1 MESWKCVIK
10 EEKGNGNMRTSRQ
23 YRNQFHIVLLITDLI
38 CILISYVLALYIR
51 LGTVLDAPQIH
62 PILLAVQMAAYV
74 TACYVLDIYRGI
86 YKRGYYKEF
95 RNVLEVNAILAAVT
109 FAVLY
114 FTQNGSGYSRIVCIW
129 FFVLNILLTYAG
141 RIIAKKWVLPGY
153 RHGNNSQKIM
163 VVTTEERADEVI
175 GKLLSEKDGSYY
187 IASAAIIDADGRGRN
202 IMGVQV
208 QAGKE
213 DMYEAALRDVIDA
226 VVVDVPYGMPE
237 IYDIL
242 EKFESMGLTLYLLLD
257 ETLFG
262 LPNLGI
268 ERVGGYIAAT
278 SQVSRMSTI
287 QIIAKRAMDIAGGIV
302 GLVFTGILT
311 IFLGPAIKLESK
323 GPIFFAQNR
332 VGMNGRIFKIHK
344 FRSMCADA
352 ELMKKD
358 LEKNNKMQGYMF
370 KMDDDPRITKIGKFI
385 RKTSLDE
392 FPQFWNVLKGDMSLV
407 GTRPPTVDE
416 FNRYEL
422 HHKKRLSMKPG
433 ITGLWQISGRSDITD
448 FEEVV
453 KLDTKYIENWSLK
466 LDIKILFKTVAVMVT
481 GKGAE

>member
-1 MESWKCVIK
+1 
-10 EEKGNGNMRTSRQ
+10 MRTSRQ
-23 YRNQFHIVLLITDLI
+23 YRNQFHIVLLIADII
-38 CILISYVLALYIR
+38 CILIAYALSLYIR
-51 LGTVLDAPQIH
+51 LGKVFDVPQIH
-62 PILLAVQMAAYV
+62 PILLAVQIATYV
-74 TACYVLDIYRGI
+74 TICYTLDIYRGI

-95 RNVLEVNAILAAVT
+95 KSVFEVNAILAAVT
-109 FAVLY
+109 FAILY
-114 FTQNGSGYSRIVCIW
+114 FTQNGAGYSRIVCIW
-129 FFVLNILLTYAG
+129 FFALNILFIYVG
-141 RIIAKKWVLPGY
+141 HIIAKKWVLPGY

-163 VVTTEERADEVI
+163 VVTTRERANEVI
-175 GKLLSEKDGSYY
+175 EKLLSEKDGSYY
-187 IASAAIIDADGRGRN
+187 IASAAIIDADVRGQN
-202 IMGVQV
+202 IMGVEIK
-208 QAGKE
+208 AGKS
-213 DMYEAALRDVIDA
+213 DMYEVALRDVIDA

-237 IYDIL
+237 IYEML
-242 EKFESMGLTLYLLLD
+242 EKFESMGLTLYLLLN
-257 ETLFG
+257 ETMFG

-278 SQVSRMSTI
+278 SQVSYMSTR
-287 QIIAKRAMDIAGGIV
+287 QIIAKRAMDIVGGLV
-302 GLVFTGILT
+302 GLIFTGILT

-323 GPIFFAQNR
+323 GPVFFAQNR

-352 ELMKKD
+352 ELMKKE
-358 LEKNNKMQGYMF
+358 LEKENKMQGQMF
-370 KMDDDPRITKIGKFI
+370 KIDDDPRITKIGKFI

-416 FNRYEL
+416 FERYEL

-453 KLDTKYIENWSLK
+453 KLDTQYIENWNLG
-466 LDIKILFKTVAVMVT
+466 LDIRILLKTVGVIFT
-481 GKGAE
+481 GRGAE

>member
-1 MESWKCVIK
+1 
-10 EEKGNGNMRTSRQ
+10 MRTSRQ
-23 YRNQFHIVLLITDLI
+23 YRNQFHIVLLIADLI
-38 CILISYVLALYIR
+38 CILISYGLSLYIR
-51 LGTVLDAPQIH
+51 LGEIFDVPQIH
-62 PILLAVQMAAYV
+62 PVLLAVQIAAYV
-74 TACYVLDIYRGI
+74 TMCYVLDIYRGI
-86 YKRGYYKEF
+86 YKRGYYREL
-95 RNVLEVNAILAAVT
+95 RSVIEVNVILAAVT

-114 FTQNGSGYSRIVCIW
+114 FTRNGAAYSRTVCIW
-129 FFVLNILLTYAG
+129 FFALNILLTYIG
-141 RIIAKKWVLPGY
+141 HIIAKKWVLPRY
-153 RHGNNSQKIM
+153 RHGNSSQKIM
-163 VVTTEERADEVI
+163 VVTTRKRAGEVI

-187 IASAAIIDADGRGRN
+187 IASAAIIDADDRGKS
-202 IMGVQV
+202 IMGVKV
-208 QAGKE
+208 QARKD
-213 DMYEAALRDVIDA
+213 DMYEMALRDVIDA

-237 IYDIL
+237 IYGML
-242 EKFESMGLTLYLLLD
+242 EKFESMGLTLYLLLN
-257 ETLFG
+257 ETLYG

-268 ERVGGYIAAT
+268 ERVGDYIAVT
-278 SQVSRMSTI
+278 SQVSHMSTM
-287 QIIAKRAMDIAGGIV
+287 QIIAKRGMDILGGIV
-302 GLVFTGILT
+302 GIILTGILT

-323 GPIFFAQNR
+323 GPVFFAQDR

-344 FRSMCADA
+344 FRSMCEDA
-352 ELMKKD
+352 EAMKKD
-358 LEKNNKMQGYMF
+358 LEKENKMQGQMF

-416 FNRYEL
+416 FNQYEL

-453 KLDTKYIENWSLK
+453 KLDTQYIENWNLG
-466 LDIKILFKTVAVMVT
+466 LDIKILLKTIAVIFT